1 MEIVRTNKVQLS
13 YFFKNDNIKS
23 FELISKLYERL
34 SGDFKTEPQTI
45 SVPSDAPK
53 EFPRCIW
60 SSPNITLT
68 FSLLKLDLIFNI
80 GTGFE
85 WENQVVQYADR
96 IKDVLLSSQIEISRI
111 GIVTDNIAKDDLHD
125 VLNDRVKIDKFQ
137 TAKELNISWVENVE
151 KNLNYNVWTNISID
165 ENSSNYSVVFDVNS
179 VFGEDTI
186 DMVTALNDAVDIMEG
201 KMKYVI

>member
-1 MEIVRTNKVQLS
+1 
-13 YFFKNDNIKS
+13 
-23 FELISKLYERL
+23 
-34 SGDFKTEPQTI
+34 
-45 SVPSDAPK
+45 
-53 EFPRCIW
+53 
-60 SSPNITLT
+60 
-68 FSLLKLDLIFNI
+68 LKLDLIFNI